1 MTVEQKKQLREGVDR
16 IADSMYDAMLQSYEM
31 VEKDMPASLSDEQ
44 KQQIFTS
51 IFQTCFDTQTQLLQK
66 TVADTKQKVQDQD
79 LVLKMA
85 REVHDARN
93 KG

>member
-51 IFQTCFDTQTQLLQK
+51 IFQTCFDTQTKLLQK

>member
-1 MTVEQKKQLREGVDR
+1 MTDEQKKQLREGVDR

-31 VEKDMPASLSDEQ
+31 VEKDMPTSLTDAQ

-85 REVHDARN
+85 REVHNARN
-93 KG
+93 K

>member
-85 REVHDARN
+85 REVHNARN
-93 KG
+93 K